1 MTIHYSATK
10 NAFFDDALKSDY
22 EQFNSWPSDAIK
34 MTDAEVSTY
43 HGKQSP
49 QGKQLGADA
58 NGRPIWVDLPPPSL
72 GDANA
77 AKSKQIND
85 EAQKFIDANMPSYP
99 SFEMLT
105 FAKQEAEARAYIADN
120 TIVTPVLTPIAT
132 ERGLMVADLAAKVV
146 AKADA
151 FTALSASVAGQRQKY
166 QDELTI
172 AYNGGNGSLD
182 AINAINPIYTLP
194 A

>member
-1 MTIHYSATK
+1 MDIKFSPSKKGFYPK
-10 NAFFDDALKSDY
+10 NTWSITVP
-22 EQFNSWPSDAIK
+22 PSDSVLL
-34 MTDAEVSTY
+34 TEAEKRDFYNVQPPD
-43 HGKQSP
+43 GKL
-49 QGKQLGADA
+49 LGSDA
-58 NGRPIWVDLPPPSL
+58 NGRPIWVDIPPLSL

-85 EAQKFIDANMPSYP
+85 EAQKFINENMPSYP

-105 FAKQEAEARAYIADN
+105 FAKQEAEARAYLADN
-120 TIVTPVLTPIAT
+120 TIATPVLTPIAT
-132 ERGLMVADLAAKVV
+132 ERGLTVADLATKVV

-151 FTALSASVAGQRQKY
+151 FTALTASVAGQRQKY
-166 QDELTI
+166 QDELTV

-182 AINAINPIYTLP
+182 AINAIDPVYTLP